1 MQLLR
6 FSPLDIPFDVWF
18 VSTLTS
24 KLEFKSKMIKAEYEL
39 IHSFNEWDRIW
50 PAELQSE
57 IYEFIDFQSGVQV
70 QTPRFCVPNPTPHPR
85 SARSTTFSFTQDLLK
100 RKKRRSHGVKPGIAE
115 TATLSWFQK
124 EIIVSK
130 RMMLHES
137 YHDAKKI
144 QVLKNMSFKQKED
157 KDIMNDS
164 WHLTR
169 FVGWGYIQG
178 TISSFRF
185 FSCKKKIEDP
195 FSRTCSNFCVPKIGS
210 QKLKNLKKDCEFQ
223 HVFSTTNPCSNLL
236 VRVP

>member
-1 MQLLR
+1 MTGRVTVWNIRVHR
-6 FSPLDIPFDVWF
+6 FSIWGSSSNPKVLCSQPNAPSTVRPVHDIF
-18 VSTLTS
+18 VHAGFAETKKTS
-24 KLEFKSKMIKAEYEL
+24 FTWGETWNCRNSNFEL
-39 IHSFNEWDRIW
+39 I
-50 PAELQSE
+50 SE
-57 IYEFIDFQSGVQV
+57 
-70 QTPRFCVPNPTPHPR
+70 RNH
-85 SARSTTFSFTQDLLK
+85 
-100 RKKRRSHGVKPGIAE
+100 
-115 TATLSWFQK
+115 
-124 EIIVSK
+124 SK

-178 TISSFRF
+178 TISSFRI

-195 FSRTCSNFCVPKIGS
+195 FSRTCSNFCVPKLGS